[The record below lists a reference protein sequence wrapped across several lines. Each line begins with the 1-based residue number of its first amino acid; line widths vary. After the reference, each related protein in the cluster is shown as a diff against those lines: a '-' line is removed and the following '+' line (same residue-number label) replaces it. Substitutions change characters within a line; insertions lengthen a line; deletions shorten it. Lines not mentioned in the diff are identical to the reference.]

1 MFKNYFKIAIRNI
14 IRQKGYI
21 FINVLGLSIGIAC
34 SILIFLF
41 INYELSFDKYHEKS
55 DRIYRIYIDGKI
67 AGQEIQGAYTS
78 SPLAS
83 TLKSTFP
90 EVEDASRMSNW
101 PETVIKY
108 KENNFI
114 EEAFIMADSSFFNIF
129 SFPLIQGDPKHAL
142 TKPYTVVISE
152 STANKI
158 FGNKN
163 PMGELLRVSSD
174 TNYYE
179 ITGIM
184 KDIPENT
191 HFNCN
196 MVASL
201 ITRGNWEETEWLNN
215 NYITYLLLKEGATK
229 EVVENKIPELLKERV
244 GPLIEQFI
252 GISFDDFLA
261 KGNRYA
267 YYLQPLTDIHLNTTI
282 KHDLKPSH
290 DKKYVFIFSIVGLMI
305 IVIASINYM
314 NLATARSASRSKEVG
329 IRKVA
334 GSSKRML
341 IKQFLS
347 ESILLTLISVL
358 IALLLVF
365 YLLPPFSNTIH
376 IPLSFDVLYDWY
388 LIPAIL
394 LVSIFIGVLA
404 GSYPSFY
411 LSSFKPTEVL
421 YGKLKSGVK
430 NGKIRSM
437 LVVSQFIISIILITG
452 TIIMFKQTSYMI
464 NKNLGFDKEQLFVIR
479 RVHTLRT
486 QIKSFKDEINKLPGV
501 IASTH
506 STMVPGHENNNISYL
521 INGRPKDELYP
532 MSTNWADA
540 DFLKVYNI
548 KMKEGSFFNE
558 ETNSTTL
565 NCILNQAAIKDFNI
579 DDPFN
584 TQIQS
589 FIEDGTADY
598 NIVGVVNNFHI
609 KSLHEKV
616 SPFIFLPQNENTNW
630 GYITIR
636 LSSENIAKTIKQIED
651 TWKEFTNNEIMLS
664 FFMDK
669 EFEQM
674 YNQEKTNSKL
684 SVLFAIFAVI
694 IASLGLF
701 GLTSFTTEQRT
712 KEIGIRKA
720 LGSSVTNIFYLI
732 SKDILKLVLIASV
745 FAIPLSFYL
754 FSNWLNNFYFRIK
767 LSPFDFI
774 WGVIFTAIIS
784 IITISY
790 LALRAANTN
799 PAKSLRYE

>member
-1 MFKNYFKIAIRNI
+1 MFKNYLKIAIRNI

-55 DRIYRIYIDGKI
+55 DRIYRVYIDGKI

-83 TLKSTFP
+83 TLKSSFP
-90 EVEDASRMSNW
+90 EVEDACRMEKWN
-101 PETVIKY
+101 ETVVRY
-108 KENNFI
+108 KESNFI
-114 EEAFIMADSSFFNIF
+114 EEAFLMADSSFFNIF
-129 SFPLIQGDPKHAL
+129 SFPLLQGNPKNAL
-142 TKPYTVVISE
+142 AKPYTVVISE
-152 STANKI
+152 SAANKI
-158 FGNKN
+158 FSNTD
-163 PMGELLRVSSD
+163 PVGELIRIGSD
-174 TNYYE
+174 TSYYE
-179 ITGIM
+179 VTGIM

-196 MVASL
+196 MVASI
-201 ITRGNWEETEWLNN
+201 ITRGNWEETDWLSN
-215 NYITYLLLKEGATK
+215 NYSTYLLLKEGTT
-229 EVVENKIPELLKERV
+229 EEQVESKIPGLLKERV

-252 GISFDDFLA
+252 GVTFDDFLA

-267 YYLQPLTDIHLNTTI
+267 YYLQALTDIHLNTTI
-282 KHDLKPSH
+282 KHDLKPTH
-290 DKKYVFIFSIVGLMI
+290 DKKYVFIFSIVGFMI
-305 IVIASINYM
+305 IIIASINYM

-334 GSSKRML
+334 GSSKVML

-347 ESILLTLISVL
+347 ESILLTLISIL

-376 IPLSFDVLYDWY
+376 IPLNFEVLNNWY
-388 LIPAIL
+388 LIPGVLIL
-394 LVSIFIGVLA
+394 SIIIGVLA

-430 NGKIRSM
+430 NGKIRST

-506 STMVPGHENNNISYL
+506 STMVPGYENNNNSYL

-548 KMKEGSFFNE
+548 KLKEGAFLNN
-558 ETNSTTL
+558 ETNSNTL
-565 NCILNQAAIKDFNI
+565 NCIVNESTLKDFHI

-584 TQIQS
+584 TK
-589 FIEDGTADY
+589 IEQFTDDGTIEY
-598 NIVGVVNNFHI
+598 NIIGIVKDFHI

-616 SPFIFLPQNENTNW
+616 TPFIFLPQNEDTNW

-636 LSSENIAKTIKQIED
+636 MSSNDIARTVKQIED

-745 FAIPLSFYL
+745 FAVPVSFYL

-767 LSPFDFI
+767 LSPVDFI

-784 IITISY
+784 ILTISY
-790 LALRAANTN
+790 LALRAANMN
-799 PAKSLRYE
+799 PSTSLRYE